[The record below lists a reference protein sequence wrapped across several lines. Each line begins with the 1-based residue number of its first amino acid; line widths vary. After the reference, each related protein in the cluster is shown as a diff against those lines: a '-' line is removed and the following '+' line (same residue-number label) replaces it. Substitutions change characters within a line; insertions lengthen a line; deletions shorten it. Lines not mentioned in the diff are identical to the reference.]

1 MTTAIT
7 PFLSSFF
14 ILLREGFEALLIAT
28 LVFVYID
35 KMNAKHQK
43 PAVVW
48 GLVLGVVVS
57 LLIALAF
64 KKIQGVTHAHEELF
78 EGATML
84 IASGML
90 TYVAFFCHSAK
101 QHVEGSVDKAIKTG
115 SSFVLAFTVFMAII
129 REGFEIVLFY
139 AALFTSGISSTVPVF
154 FGAGAGL
161 AALLIVYFGLNK
173 ITKII
178 PIGTF
183 FRVSSVL
190 LFIMAIYFGYEGG
203 HALYEGLEELHV
215 L

>member
-115 SSFVLAFTVFMAII
+115 SSFVLSFTVFMAII

-190 LFIMAIYFGYEGG
+190 LFIMAIYFGY
-203 HALYEGLEELHV
+203 
-215 L
+215 

>member
-84 IASGML
+84 I
-90 TYVAFFCHSAK
+90 
-101 QHVEGSVDKAIKTG
+101 E
-115 SSFVLAFTVFMAII
+115 
-129 REGFEIVLFY
+129 
-139 AALFTSGISSTVPVF
+139 
-154 FGAGAGL
+154 
-161 AALLIVYFGLNK
+161 
-173 ITKII
+173 
-178 PIGTF
+178 
-183 FRVSSVL
+183 
-190 LFIMAIYFGYEGG
+190 
-203 HALYEGLEELHV
+203 
-215 L
+215 